1 MSPNEELKKTKLDN
15 FIAKIRMCWSEVY
28 RREKNKFKIL
38 YWMLVEKWILRLD
51 LSLQGVDVF
60 SSKIVNFVFL
70 PV

>member
-1 MSPNEELKKTKLDN
+1 
-15 FIAKIRMCWSEVY
+15 MCWSEVY